1 MMPRWIADGRPLA
14 LILGAMLALVMPA
27 GRLAAQPSGAEP
39 ASLIVVFDGSGSM
52 WGRLGTERDNKL
64 DLARTALKAAIE
76 THKGAGRLGLASFGH
91 RRKGDCSDAAIVAPL
106 APTGDSA
113 IEEAIDDLNPRG
125 RGPLT
130 LALRLAGQALGD
142 VKGRRS
148 IILLHDGLDNCRGD
162 PCAAATALRKTAP
175 GLAVH
180 VISIGLSAREA
191 RKMQCVSQTTGGT
204 HAVAGDD
211 ESLTRA
217 VAAAFRLALPGAPA
231 ARAPAS
237 PGKTPPDPARRSGPP
252 GLKLVARLGPGTP
265 PLTSGVRWEVAAE
278 GGKTA
283 SPPLYAGSAPPALL
297 KLPKGRYRVV
307 ARLGAATSTRSV
319 TVDDVATTILDVSLD
334 AGILRLATLSARGGR
349 PLQHVFYSVAR
360 RPSPTAPPDQTVAM
374 THEATPVLHLP
385 AGSYVI
391 TVEHGIARSQHSM
404 TVLPGSIAEMAITLN
419 MGEIKLSASPAE
431 GQPPLDNV
439 QFVVLEDD
447 PEQADGLR
455 ILTRTAANRP
465 LLALPAGTYTVM
477 ARWGEA
483 EARVRVSV
491 LPGQTVERTI
501 VLRAARLTL
510 QSRLPGRT
518 ATAALPLVWQLQR
531 LDTPERPRLRTT
543 AAQPVLHVAA
553 GRYRLVSQLG
563 GHNARIT
570 RDIEIAPGQPRTI
583 VVEHQAGI
591 VTLAL
596 AATDQ
601 GPSLVGAYWEITT
614 PDGRLIARSARH
626 EPRFVLAA
634 GTYRVTAERQARRHE
649 AQLTVTAGEIKT
661 VVVVAR

>member
-1 MMPRWIADGRPLA
+1 
-14 LILGAMLALVMPA
+14 
-27 GRLAAQPSGAEP
+27 
-39 ASLIVVFDGSGSM
+39 
-52 WGRLGTERDNKL
+52 
-64 DLARTALKAAIE
+64 
-76 THKGAGRLGLASFGH
+76 
-91 RRKGDCSDAAIVAPL
+91 
-106 APTGDSA
+106 
-113 IEEAIDDLNPRG
+113 
-125 RGPLT
+125 
-130 LALRLAGQALGD
+130 
-142 VKGRRS
+142 
-148 IILLHDGLDNCRGD
+148 
-162 PCAAATALRKTAP
+162 
-175 GLAVH
+175 
-180 VISIGLSAREA
+180 
-191 RKMQCVSQTTGGT
+191 
-204 HAVAGDD
+204 
-211 ESLTRA
+211 
-217 VAAAFRLALPGAPA
+217 
-231 ARAPAS
+231 
-237 PGKTPPDPARRSGPP
+237 
-252 GLKLVARLGPGTP
+252 
-265 PLTSGVRWEVAAE
+265 
-278 GGKTA
+278 
-283 SPPLYAGSAPPALL
+283 
-297 KLPKGRYRVV
+297 
-307 ARLGAATSTRSV
+307 
-319 TVDDVATTILDVSLD
+319 
-334 AGILRLATLSARGGR
+334 
-349 PLQHVFYSVAR
+349 
-360 RPSPTAPPDQTVAM
+360 
-374 THEATPVLHLP
+374 
-385 AGSYVI
+385 
-391 TVEHGIARSQHSM
+391 
-404 TVLPGSIAEMAITLN
+404 
-419 MGEIKLSASPAE
+419 
-431 GQPPLDNV
+431 
-439 QFVVLEDD
+439 
-447 PEQADGLR
+447 GLR